1 MVSWLTLMGYV
12 VGVPALIVT
21 MVWLAVA
28 AEERSR

>member
-1 MVSWLTLMGYV
+1 MSYLSLMGYV

-28 AEERSR
+28 AEERGR